1 MAQELEQMA
10 SATGATAKD
19 ILDILLYIGKKA
31 MGRKVKITGKDDKSE
46 VYISLERFPKIV
58 PLNPDSK

>member
-31 MGRKVKITGKDDKSE
+31 MGREVKITDENKLE
-46 VYISLERFPKIV
+46 VSISLQRFPKIA

>member
-10 SATGATAKD
+10 SATGANAKE

-31 MGRKVKITGKDDKSE
+31 MGRKVKITGDDDKFE
-46 VYISLERFPKIV
+46 VSISLQKFKKIA